1 MRLSYRLIV
10 SLIVGMTAV
19 SLLFALYQAGV
30 EMQALREE
38 VQRQA
43 LLLAESQQ
51 RSVEPLIESGSY
63 RELQAVVDRFQN
75 HERLSGAAVYDA
87 AGKPVAVTPGL
98 AAQLSAAPPAVALA
112 LQKGGGRGEFTRL
125 QNESMHVFAL
135 PLRSQE
141 NRVIGAIAIFHN
153 VAYMDARRAAV
164 WRHAL
169 AGVAVQMLLI
179 ALITMLIVRWSL
191 GKPLQKMAHWLHDLR
206 TGKVSMDGGFPNEEI
221 FQPLAHEATR
231 LATSLNAAR
240 AAAEEEARL
249 RESAQA
255 LWTAERLRISVENTL
270 KGSRLFVVSN
280 REPYEHVREGNSIAW
295 SVPPSGLVTALE
307 PVLRAC
313 DGTWIAQATGNADR
327 EASDAHGRLRVPP
340 DHPQYTLRRVWLTT
354 EEEEG
359 FYFGF
364 ANEGLWPLCHIAHT
378 RPAFR
383 AGDWEHYQAV
393 NRKFADALLDEM
405 EGEPSPAVLVQDY
418 HFALLPRMIKEG
430 RPDARVA
437 IFWHIPWP
445 NPEAFAIC
453 PWQRELLD
461 GMLGADLVGFHI
473 QAHCNNFLET
483 VDRTLESRI
492 DREHFAVNRREHI
505 TAVKPFPIS
514 VEYCEESPVA
524 ESSSQERERLF
535 RKLGVEAD
543 YMGVGVDRVDY
554 TKGIPERFR
563 GIERFLDQYPHY
575 QRRLTFVQIGAPS
588 RTHIRRY
595 QDLMKEVEVEA
606 DRINRRF
613 GTGAWKP
620 IVFLERHHNRAEITP
635 YYRAANFCLVTSL
648 HDGMNLVAKE
658 YVASRL
664 DEQGSLILSRFAGAS
679 HELADALIVNPYDT
693 DELASAIRAALEMPR
708 EEIKARMQRLR
719 AHVNEHNVYRWA
731 GSLIGELAAIR
742 LEITETGPTNGWHIR
757 PANLETAETAV
768 GLGSAG

>member
-1 MRLSYRLIV
+1 
-10 SLIVGMTAV
+10 
-19 SLLFALYQAGV
+19 
-30 EMQALREE
+30 MQALREE

-75 HERLSGAAVYDA
+75 HERLSGAAVYNA

-313 DGTWIAQATGNADR
+313 DELRGGNIAG
-327 EASDAHGRLRVPP
+327 
-340 DHPQYTLRRVWLTT
+340 
-354 EEEEG
+354 
-359 FYFGF
+359 
-364 ANEGLWPLCHIAHT
+364 
-378 RPAFR
+378 
-383 AGDWEHYQAV
+383 
-393 NRKFADALLDEM
+393 
-405 EGEPSPAVLVQDY
+405 
-418 HFALLPRMIKEG
+418 
-430 RPDARVA
+430 
-437 IFWHIPWP
+437 
-445 NPEAFAIC
+445 
-453 PWQRELLD
+453 LD
-461 GMLGADLVGFHI
+461 GVIAVRRLIGPLRHAAGGVGGDAGIGFEPEL
-473 QAHCNNFLET
+473 QTGGDGE
-483 VDRTLESRI
+483 D
-492 DREHFAVNRREHI
+492 
-505 TAVKPFPIS
+505 
-514 VEYCEESPVA
+514 
-524 ESSSQERERLF
+524 
-535 RKLGVEAD
+535 LGVESA
-543 YMGVGVDRVDY
+543 GGRQ
-554 TKGIPERFR
+554 E
-563 GIERFLDQYPHY
+563 DQ
-575 QRRLTFVQIGAPS
+575 
-588 RTHIRRY
+588 
-595 QDLMKEVEVEA
+595 
-606 DRINRRF
+606 
-613 GTGAWKP
+613 
-620 IVFLERHHNRAEITP
+620 
-635 YYRAANFCLVTSL
+635 
-648 HDGMNLVAKE
+648 
-658 YVASRL
+658 
-664 DEQGSLILSRFAGAS
+664 
-679 HELADALIVNPYDT
+679 
-693 DELASAIRAALEMPR
+693 
-708 EEIKARMQRLR
+708 KARDQ
-719 AHVNEHNVYRWA
+719 AGEFPVVHFCSGCFGCQA
-731 GSLIGELAAIR
+731 GSGGHSGMGIL
-742 LEITETGPTNGWHIR
+742 
-757 PANLETAETAV
+757 
-768 GLGSAG
+768 